1 MFRHPGRALTIY
13 DITGLSGQAY
23 YRPLI
28 HANMKSGLAKKDIF
42 PLNREVFTY
51 DLLPPSVPTDREEEI
66 FRDIPDEA
74 ESEPEDLAEDEGRTN
89 PEEPIKF
96 QNNLDPEPGV
106 YVQVEYAGKDKKRH
120 YIGLTVHPKDVEGDF
135 EVKFLLKLAKHI

>member
-1 MFRHPGRALTIY
+1 MQSLDVSISGPFKQYYNEDCSDWMFRHPGRALTIY

-51 DLLPPSVPTDREEEI
+51 DLLPPPVPTDREEEI
-66 FRDIPDEA
+66 FRDIPDE
-74 ESEPEDLAEDEGRTN
+74 DLD
-89 PEEPIKF
+89 
-96 QNNLDPEPGV
+96 
-106 YVQVEYAGKDKKRH
+106 
-120 YIGLTVHPKDVEGDF
+120 
-135 EVKFLLKLAKHI
+135 